1 MVSRPVVLCYS
12 SFTSPVPAFDLL
24 FELAPAY
31 EGDFTLLGEVVVTD
45 LSEDERA
52 KIEGILV
59 STGAINRT
67 HRKVGKEIINLL
79 PNLKV
84 ISTPSTGINHIDVQA
99 ATDRGI
105 CVGRSPGHFLSDAV
119 AEFAFGLLL
128 ASSRSI
134 VLANE
139 IARTTVFS
147 SGQVSK
153 QQLQLKPVVSVISC
167 CFKVEKLPQKSG
179 KYITSGVI
187 KYFSSYQSFGGKIG
201 HR

>member
-1 MVSRPVVLCYS
+1 MASRPVVLCYS

-31 EGDFTLLGEVVVTD
+31 EGDFTLMDDVVVTD

-59 STGAINRT
+59 STGAINRA
-67 HRKVGKEIINLL
+67 HCKVGKEIINLL

-84 ISTPSTGINHIDVQA
+84 ISTPSRGVNHIDVQV

-105 CVGRSPGHFLSDAV
+105 RVGRSPGHFQGDAV
-119 AEFAFGLLL
+119 AEFTLGLLL

-147 SGQVSK
+147 SGQVSN
-153 QQLQLKPVVSVISC
+153 QQL
-167 CFKVEKLPQKSG
+167 
-179 KYITSGVI
+179 
-187 KYFSSYQSFGGKIG
+187 
-201 HR
+201 

>member
-1 MVSRPVVLCYS
+1 MASRPVVLCYS

-31 EGDFTLLGEVVVTD
+31 EGDFTLLDEVAVTD

-105 CVGRSPGHFLSDAV
+105 RVGRSPGHFTSDSSLSPNLLSDCYWRLR
-119 AEFAFGLLL
+119 GRLCWLM
-128 ASSRSI
+128 RS
-134 VLANE
+134 LE
-139 IARTTVFS
+139 RLFS
-147 SGQVSK
+147 HQAK
-153 QQLQLKPVVSVISC
+153 
-167 CFKVEKLPQKSG
+167 
-179 KYITSGVI
+179 
-187 KYFSSYQSFGGKIG
+187 
-201 HR
+201 